1 MPNDIPNAIKNAV
14 ENNSVFK
21 NIRGIPRNVL
31 LLGVVSFLTD
41 ASSEMIFAVLPL
53 FYASLG
59 IGGSAVGII
68 EGISESVA
76 TFLHVFSGWFSD
88 RIRKRK
94 ALIFAGYFLSSASK
108 TLFLFAGTARQLVFA
123 RGVER
128 IGKGM
133 REPPRDALVAE
144 SVKPESYGMAFGI
157 HRMLDTAGAILGVV
171 LSLLLISKLGYRGIF
186 LIALIPA
193 FLGAF
198 LVLFTQEKR
207 ENIDNKI
214 ASEEQK
220 NNDNAENERFLDSFL
235 NLDFKLKIFIGVTA
249 LFALANFSY
258 AFFILRVKALGYSEK
273 YSIALYLLYNIFY
286 AALSS
291 PIGALGDKISK
302 KLMLS
307 FGYALFMLTCIGF
320 AFLVPDSLSQSM
332 VLLIIG
338 LLFLFYGASQAIVK
352 SLERAY
358 VAEITE
364 ERRGTAYGIFYLFT
378 GFGALGASIIAGVI
392 WEYFAPQAAFL
403 FGAGIAG
410 VASIFMF
417 ALVKK

>member
-1 MPNDIPNAIKNAV
+1 MLENAVKNIKN
-14 ENNSVFK
+14 F
-21 NIRGIPRNVL
+21 PRNVL
-31 LLGVVSFLTD
+31 LLGMVSFLTD

-68 EGISESVA
+68 EGISESIA

-94 ALIFAGYFLSSASK
+94 VLIFAGYFLSSASK

-123 RGVER
+123 RGIER
-128 IGKGM
+128 VGKGI
-133 REPPRDALVAE
+133 RNPPRDALIAE
-144 SVKPESYGMAFGI
+144 SVRPEHYGRAFGI
-157 HRMLDTAGAILGVV
+157 HRMLDTAGAILGAV
-171 LSLLLISKLGYRGIF
+171 LSLLLISNFGYRGIF
-186 LIALIPA
+186 LIAIIPA

-198 LVLFTQEKR
+198 LVLFTQEKK
-207 ENIDNKI
+207 NIDNKT

-220 NNDNAENERFLDSFL
+220 NNDGAENGRFLDSFL
-235 NLDFKLKIFIGVTA
+235 NLDFRLKIFISVAA

-291 PIGALGDKISK
+291 PIGTLGDKVSK

-307 FGYALFMLTCIGF
+307 LGYALFMLACIGF

-332 VLLIIG
+332 VLLIIS

-358 VAEITE
+358 IAEITK
-364 ERRGTAYGIFYLFT
+364 ERQGTAYGIFYLFT
-378 GFGALGASIIAGVI
+378 GLGALGASVIAGAL
-392 WEYFAPQAAFL
+392 WEYAAPQAAFL

-410 VASIFMF
+410 IASIFMF
-417 ALVKK
+417 VLVKK